1 MHQIPEVSIMT
12 EAASKAPQDASFVDS
27 MRLTTLDL
35 ITILDNHR
43 HHEADE
49 VMSGLMR
56 FERSLATAVEAIK
69 AELSASP
76 SPSAIYDAMN
86 DPLEYAMRFGA
97 GDLILVAQRAYTNF
111 SGLLDDEDA
120 ALGGPAAAD
129 AVVWLTVAEQTRV
142 AVKTLFQA
150 SMLHGRAPNGKRLE
164 IS

>member
-1 MHQIPEVSIMT
+1 MT
-12 EAASKAPQDASFVDS
+12 TDIATEDPQEAPLSDT

-43 HHEADE
+43 HHEAGE

-56 FERSLATAVEAIK
+56 FDRSLAGAVDIIK

-76 SPSAIYDAMN
+76 APGAIYDAMN
-86 DPLEYAMRFGA
+86 EPLEYAMRFGA
-97 GDLILVAQRAYTNF
+97 GDLILVAQRAYANF
-111 SGLLDDEDA
+111 AGLLDDEEA
-120 ALGGPAAAD
+120 VLTGPAAAD

-142 AVKTLFQA
+142 AVKMLFHA